1 MWVPANE
8 TKKIP
13 LQSSEIVYFLSHKMS
28 NLGAPLKVRATPQ
41 CSRTQMNVE
50 MRFPWKA
57 STTRTAQVQSLVR
70 VCSRVYA
77 QIARSEK
84 CPWTIF
90 TFVRPILGM
99 SFHML
104 LQYVRRCEASIT
116 FRALESFQSGVN
128 GRVTCQRDFSI
139 KCPIACIAFEWFHAL
154 NGMRRKPKLK
164 AYSKVNE
171 Y

>member
-1 MWVPANE
+1 
-8 TKKIP
+8 
-13 LQSSEIVYFLSHKMS
+13 MS

-128 GRVTCQRDFSI
+128 GRVTCQSDFSI